1 MCVWPCVCGVCVCVC
16 VCTPVHVC
24 VAMWLKH
31 IDCQLKDHRF
41 KSHPLGLEEK
51 KSIFLHLAPN
61 PGPSTIVNWVAGSGW
76 GRTRPL
82 AVLNSTELQ
91 VELWVPTPQW
101 KACIVSAPASACRSS
116 LHTCCTKKHY
126 ICNHVNKVGHLTVL
140 LAQNSSPHLLL
151 TPAQLMRPGIGQ
163 NTSCTR

>member
-51 KSIFLHLAPN
+51 KKHFSPLDTKPRPKYSSKL
-61 PGPSTIVNWVAGSGW
+61 GSWFRLGKDK
-76 GRTRPL
+76 TTDC
-82 AVLNSTELQ
+82 A
-91 VELWVPTPQW
+91 
-101 KACIVSAPASACRSS
+101 
-116 LHTCCTKKHY
+116 
-126 ICNHVNKVGHLTVL
+126 
-140 LAQNSSPHLLL
+140 
-151 TPAQLMRPGIGQ
+151 
-163 NTSCTR
+163 